1 MKTSRLIAVGAVGVA
16 ALWTAGWF
24 AGRSLYVEPE
34 AQRVVDKLRAG
45 DIFFT
50 YERRTIGGFPVAYDV
65 AYEGVSL
72 SSASTLWRWSLPRL
86 SVGSGLVD
94 SGVVTLRPASESK
107 LIIESAALSGQD
119 GAEPVV
125 FDIRVDA
132 PLITL
137 TGDDEQAAVMLRAS
151 GLSAKQT
158 AGDAPLS
165 DARIQLDELALDAR
179 LAGAGKDG
187 KLTATA
193 LEIAYTFSPDMVS
206 ETSTT
211 INVADLAIGFTGEA
225 LDAADFA
232 EFVSRDGAARAT
244 IATGRYEIA
253 SAGSGGPSQPPYE
266 LEFGAGSSETIASI
280 REGRARYEIDSTEL
294 LYAMERD
301 PPAGGATVDAF
312 SMMLDMP
319 IRRGAAPYQLTL
331 SVDGVKPDDAF
342 WSVTDATGSLPRTP
356 MALNLEFAGTARILA
371 DLGAELQS
379 AADRCGDAGDPRIP
393 SRRHGAAGGG
403 DRRARHRR
411 RRVDA
416 GWRPVARPDGRAG
429 ADRRS
434 RRGQLDSGR
443 GGAGLYRRGARI
455 RAKGRRRGPPA
466 RRYPCLER
474 GDDDQ
479 RAAVAIGAESGV
491 CTGPIASV
499 TRRSSVSSSSSRSIR
514 AVPKASSIS
523 R

>member
-371 DLGAELQS
+371 DLGGQSFNQPPIDVETLEIRAFRAEGMGLL
-379 AADRCGDAGDPRIP
+379 AEATGALDIAGDASMPDGDLSLDLTGALALIGDLAEASLIP
-393 SRRHGAAGGG
+393 EE
-403 DRRARHRR
+403 
-411 RRVDA
+411 
-416 GWRPVARPDGRAG
+416 VARVYTGVALEYGRKGEGEDHLLADIHVSNG
-429 ADRRS
+429 AMTIN
-434 RRGQLDSGR
+434 GR
-443 GGAGLYRRGARI
+443 PL
-455 RAKGRRRGPPA
+455 
-466 RRYPCLER
+466 
-474 GDDDQ
+474 Q
-479 RAAVAIGAESGV
+479 
-491 CTGPIASV
+491 
-499 TRRSSVSSSSSRSIR
+499 
-514 AVPKASSIS
+514 
-523 R
+523 